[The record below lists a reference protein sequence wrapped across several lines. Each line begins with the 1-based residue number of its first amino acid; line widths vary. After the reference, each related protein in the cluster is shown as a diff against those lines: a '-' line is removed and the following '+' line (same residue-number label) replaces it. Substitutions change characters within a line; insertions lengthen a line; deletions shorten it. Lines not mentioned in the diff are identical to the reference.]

1 MLLMWPFKAVK
12 LLSLHAVIPCYTHLV
27 SISIGIYT
35 PKQNINIHIVR
46 FSTFS
51 VVLTVLL
58 KQLPSF
64 YNNKTISYQSNI
76 YLQKVC
82 QEKLWVGHPLLICL
96 YIKSTHTHKLGTER
110 ILSTHSPYP
119 PLSSSW
125 KWCWSGT
132 WIPSLRPSL
141 PQSTP
146 NKCNSASGI
155 FLRLHI
161 ALNLSEIIFLKNRI
175 SYGDK

>member
-12 LLSLHAVIPCYTHLV
+12 LLSLYVVIPCYTHLV

-82 QEKLWVGHPLLICL
+82 QEKFWVGHPLLDRMFIYKIYSHPQTWNRENSQCPQSIPSFEL
-96 YIKSTHTHKLGTER
+96 QLKMVLKWNLNSI
-110 ILSTHSPYP
+110 PP
-119 PLSSSW
+119 PLTSPEYP
-125 KWCWSGT
+125 K
-132 WIPSLRPSL
+132 
-141 PQSTP
+141 QV
-146 NKCNSASGI
+146 
-155 FLRLHI
+155 
-161 ALNLSEIIFLKNRI
+161 
-175 SYGDK
+175 